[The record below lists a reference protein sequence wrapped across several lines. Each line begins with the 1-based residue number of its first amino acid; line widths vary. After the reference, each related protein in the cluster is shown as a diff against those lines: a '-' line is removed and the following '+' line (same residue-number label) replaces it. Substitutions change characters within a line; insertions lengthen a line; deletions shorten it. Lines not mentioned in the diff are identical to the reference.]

1 MKNRR
6 FFEYP
11 IKNGY
16 SYFIKNVMSDVGRF
30 LDVELDNESDID
42 TNVGIVHLKD
52 ISNSKLLLTNII
64 KKEEVSLTQNK
75 NGIFFIF
82 NENSPNLF
90 VIEIREYECED
101 CDCDKV
107 YLLIASIK
115 ETEKQTEK

>member
-16 SYFIKNVMSDVGRF
+16 SYFIKNVMSDVGKF
-30 LDVELDNESDID
+30 LDVELDTESDI
-42 TNVGIVHLKD
+42 NVGIVHLKD
-52 ISNSKLLLTNII
+52 INNPKLLLTNII
-64 KKEEVSLTQNK
+64 EKEEICLTQNK

-90 VIEIREYECED
+90 VIEIREYECEN

-115 ETEKQTEK
+115 ETEKQIEK